1 MEHEAEIVLGDI
13 DHIQRLDQSSTYV
26 KDTRSQVYHCW
37 RRLQIQKTRQL
48 ERLLECWI
56 RIRDVCVNLY
66 FWIVSVL
73 LYNDIHFPKNYDTQ
87 NHNETTELME
97 KWSWSKY
104 FISLK
109 ERLENNKNDRTV
121 YTCSMSRKHINT
133 MVILA
138 LYFVKDQKFARGSRH
153 QKDCS
158 FCVVVKCGR
167 RKVICNQTESYN
179 STWDGCDS

>member
-66 FWIVSVL
+66 F
-73 LYNDIHFPKNYDTQ
+73 
-87 NHNETTELME
+87 
-97 KWSWSKY
+97 
-104 FISLK
+104 
-109 ERLENNKNDRTV
+109 
-121 YTCSMSRKHINT
+121 
-133 MVILA
+133 
-138 LYFVKDQKFARGSRH
+138 
-153 QKDCS
+153 
-158 FCVVVKCGR
+158 
-167 RKVICNQTESYN
+167 
-179 STWDGCDS
+179 